1 MTMKMTSTK
10 GRKTLQC
17 RARQTSAK
25 RPQVNKPTRMPPLQR
40 RCKRNY
46 SHIWRRIKRILPI
59 RPKEPS
65 LHKRTTQARSKRTI
79 NKTKTLLMP
88 PTRRTKRLT

>member
-25 RPQVNKPTRMPPLQR
+25 KPQVNKPTMMQPLLR
-40 RCKRNY
+40 TCKRNY
-46 SHIWRRIKRILPI
+46 SPTWRKSKKI
-59 RPKEPS
+59 RPIMLKEPS
-65 LHKRTTQARSKRTI
+65 MHKQTTQARSKRRI
-79 NKTKTLLMP
+79 NKMKML
-88 PTRRTKRLT
+88 TKRLL